1 MPGLLLA
8 CFINIR
14 DVGEEVVALCFGHC
28 EAQLPGI
35 FKHPD
40 QNLQAQ
46 QIGVLRRDH
55 LKYCLQSGGGEKRL
69 NSDWA
74 FFLKNKKQI
83 LSRGAKQSFGC
94 KLGIMT

>member
-1 MPGLLLA
+1 MHTEMPHSLFAG
-8 CFINIR
+8 FIHVC

-46 QIGVLRRDH
+46 QIGVLRRYH
-55 LKYCLQSGGGEKRL
+55 LKYCLQREGGKEE
-69 NSDWA
+69 
-74 FFLKNKKQI
+74 
-83 LSRGAKQSFGC
+83 
-94 KLGIMT
+94 TY

>member
-1 MPGLLLA
+1 MFKDVQLLHTEMPHLLFA
-8 CFINIR
+8 CLINIR

-55 LKYCLQSGGGEKRL
+55 LKYCLQSGGGKEE
-69 NSDWA
+69 
-74 FFLKNKKQI
+74 I
-83 LSRGAKQSFGC
+83 Y
-94 KLGIMT
+94 

>member
-1 MPGLLLA
+1 MPGLLFA

-28 EAQLPGI
+28 EAQFPGI

-46 QIGVLRRDH
+46 QIGVLRRYH
-55 LKYCLQSGGGEKRL
+55 LKYCLQSGGGEEE
-69 NSDWA
+69 
-74 FFLKNKKQI
+74 
-83 LSRGAKQSFGC
+83 
-94 KLGIMT
+94 T